1 MTKFSKEEIY
11 EAKKEIVRAQV
22 ERFHEF
28 YSEYFNRQETIR
40 MVEFFFEKVYNLEG
54 KQEWVDIAVNGFEKI
69 KSLAKESTRE
79 SMEQLI
85 ELNNSTDEL
94 DSWMAE
100 LILMKGWKPTKE
112 LSREEYDSYFIEMGH
127 EEERKKQLKFVLNN
141 LIQFYELAHRPV
153 NAVLLKP
160 AKFMSKILGLY
171 PLLAIVE
178 EGYYACL
185 PVSKEIFDG
194 FYKEVETKEWEYLNK
209 CFPSTKKNNERTEKK

>member
-178 EGYYACL
+178 EGYYAWL